1 MGRVIARLLPALLVA
16 LVLALTAC
24 GGSAGPNVDEA
35 DSETTE
41 AAEIPGGADPEE
53 ARVIDEWSTA
63 LREGDVEAA
72 ADLWQIP
79 SFAQNGPPG
88 LQLTSRED
96 VIAFNE
102 SLPCGAELLEAE
114 TTGEYTIATF
124 ELTER
129 PGPGE
134 CGEGVGNTAKTA
146 FGISD
151 DGEIERW
158 IRVVDSDDQ
167 PPLAPDEGPVV

>member
-1 MGRVIARLLPALLVA
+1 VTPRLLPALLAA
-16 LVLALTAC
+16 LVLALSGC
-24 GGSAGPNVDEA
+24 GGSAGPEVDEA
-35 DSETTE
+35 DSDKTE
-41 AAEIPGGADPEE
+41 EAEIPGGANQEE

-72 ADLWQIP
+72 AEHWRIP

-88 LQLTSRED
+88 FQLTSRED

-102 SLPCGAELLEAE
+102 SLPCGAELIEAE
-114 TTGEYTIATF
+114 SRGEYTIATF

-134 CGEGVGNTAKTA
+134 CGDGVGSTAKTA
-146 FGISD
+146 FGISEE
-151 DGEIERW
+151 GEIERW
-158 IRVVDSDDQ
+158 IRVVDSEDEAPL
-167 PPLAPDEGPVV
+167 PPSEGPVV

>member
-1 MGRVIARLLPALLVA
+1 VIARLLPALLAA
-16 LVLALTAC
+16 LVLALSGC
-24 GGSAGPNVDEA
+24 GGSAGPDLDEA
-35 DSETTE
+35 DSEKTE
-41 AAEIPGGADPEE
+41 EAEIPGGADQEE

-63 LREGDVEAA
+63 LREGDIEAA
-72 ADLWQIP
+72 ADHWRIP

-88 LQLTSRED
+88 FQLTSREE

-102 SLPCGAELLEAE
+102 SLPCGAELTEAE
-114 TTGEYTIATF
+114 STGEYTIATF

-158 IRVVDSDDQ
+158 IRVVDSDDSGPL
-167 PPLAPDEGPVV
+167 PPEDGPVV